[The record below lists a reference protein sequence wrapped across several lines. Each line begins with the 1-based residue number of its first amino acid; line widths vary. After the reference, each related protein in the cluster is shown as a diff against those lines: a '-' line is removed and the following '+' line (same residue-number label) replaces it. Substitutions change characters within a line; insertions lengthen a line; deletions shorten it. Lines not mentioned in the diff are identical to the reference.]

1 MISFII
7 GEVDSIEKNTV
18 ILNNNGIGYEIKV
31 ADETKIITSD
41 KKLKLYTFM
50 SVKEDS
56 INLYGFCSLAELQT
70 FKKLITVS
78 GIGPK
83 AAMNILANMTQ
94 ENIYF
99 AIATENI
106 DSLSKIPGVGKKTAQ
121 RLILELKDKITLPDN
136 LPKSDEL
143 SDAVEALCSLGYERA
158 QIIKIAV
165 QMQTDGLDAQ
175 QIIKQIL
182 KLLAK

>member
-1 MISFII
+1 
-7 GEVDSIEKNTV
+7 
-18 ILNNNGIGYEIKV
+18 
-31 ADETKIITSD
+31 
-41 KKLKLYTFM
+41 M

-106 DSLSKIPGVGKKTAQ
+106 DALSKIPGIGKKTAQ

-158 QIIKIAV
+158 QIIKIAM
-165 QMQTDGLDAQ
+165 QMQTDGLDTQ